1 MTGIDRQTE
10 ADAFLA
16 SKQATWKSFTR
27 LSVWASVAVVV
38 ILVLL
43 ALIFVV

>member
-1 MTGIDRQTE
+1 MTGIDRQSET
-10 ADAFLA
+10 DAFLA

-27 LSVWASVAVVV
+27 LSVGASAAVVV

>member
-10 ADAFLA
+10 TDAFLA
-16 SKQATWKSFTR
+16 SKQAMWKSFTR